1 MSEFAASM
9 MGNSLP
15 TSSNS
20 VSTTT
25 QGQANLAQN
34 PDGTGFPQ
42 IFASI
47 NPEQTTLDS
56 DVMALPL
63 NPFAPLPLVNS
74 ADMPMAASMVTAG
87 LADFTGNNLPQ
98 NLPAISVS
106 GYVAQSDASGATAI
120 SFAGDEQQ
128 VFATTPQQ
136 ATGLTTAV
144 NQSQQQLR
152 DGLQQHLQPAKIE
165 IQDPGL
171 SIQSKA
177 DTVKD
182 MELIAELVKQSDLSN
197 DSLINKP
204 ISTASF
210 SQILSG
216 PMSQSEFASTSVTT
230 TRALEPMTA
239 NLQQSHW
246 NTQIGE
252 RINMMISKGMQQA
265 EIRLNPPELGLL
277 EVKVKIQGDQ
287 ANVNFSTPHA
297 QVREALDAALPRLR
311 EMLEENGLTLGDV
324 NVSHQ
329 SLAQGQ
335 SQSHDSGD
343 EQPTNSGNGNPHS
356 VEQTESD
363 NSEINHINNADI
375 GLLDVFA

>member
-15 TSSNS
+15 ASSTS

-25 QGQANLAQN
+25 QGQANLAQS

-47 NPEQTTLDS
+47 NPEQTALDG
-56 DVMALPL
+56 DVMALSL

-74 ADMPMAASMVTAG
+74 ADAPTATSMVTAG

-98 NLPAISVS
+98 ALPAISVS
-106 GYVAQSDASGATAI
+106 GFVAQSNASGATAI

-128 VFATTPQQ
+128 VFTTTPQQ
-136 ATGLTTAV
+136 ATGLSSAV

-152 DGLQQHLQPAKIE
+152 DGLQQHLQSAKIDF
-165 IQDPGL
+165 QDPGL

-182 MELIAELVKQSDLSN
+182 MELIAELAKQSDLSN
-197 DSLINKP
+197 DNLIQKP
-204 ISTASF
+204 GSTTSF
-210 SQILSG
+210 TQILSG
-216 PMSQSEFASTSVTT
+216 PLSQSEFTSTSATM
-230 TRALEPMTA
+230 TRSLEPMTA
-239 NLQQSHW
+239 NLQQPHW
-246 NTQIGE
+246 NTQIGD

-287 ANVNFSTPHA
+287 ANVSFSSPHA

-343 EQPTNSGNGNPHS
+343 EQQTASGNGGQS
-356 VEQTESD
+356 GADQTESD
-363 NSEINHINNADI
+363 NPGNNPIKKVEI